1 MVYDKE
7 TKMKFNFSFTLR
19 IWILIVAILLSLL
32 AIVGSPINLF
42 QQGILVTGVE
52 QNSTSFES
60 GLRQGQIIIEVDGNL
75 IKDIDDYSMALLGK
89 FDSGENVKTII
100 KTKDSEIILFS
111 NNTPEITISEIPKT
125 NIKTGLDISG
135 GARALIKAQ
144 DKEISST
151 EASELKEVI
160 NNRLNV
166 YGIEDVK
173 VSSISD
179 LSGNYYV
186 RIEIAG
192 ATPEGLKELISQQG
206 KFEAKIGDEVVF
218 IGGKDITSVSRSG
231 QDALV
236 ESCSQQA
243 DNSYFC
249 NFRFSVYLNEEA
261 AKRHADITRNMGIN
275 QSNPGYLE
283 KQIEFYVDDKF
294 STSLFISE
302 DLKGKVSTNIQIQG
316 SGSGTDRET
325 AIKDAEESM
334 KQMQTILITGS
345 LPYKLEIVKLD
356 RISPML
362 GQEFNKLILLTAFAS
377 ILAVAIII
385 FVRYRKLKLSA
396 ALLLTSFSE
405 IIVILGVAAFI
416 NWNLDL
422 PSIVGILITIGTGVD
437 QQIVILD
444 ESQSKRQESLKQKI
458 KNALFIIFS
467 AYLTTA
473 VALLPLFR
481 AGAGLLKGFAVTT
494 LIGLTIGVF
503 ITRPAFADIVKKIG
517 EKNVS

>member
-261 AKRHADITRNMGIN
+261 AKRHADITKELDVNYTG
-275 QSNPGYLE
+275 GGVYLS
-283 KQIEFYVDDKF
+283 KKLDLFLDDKLVD
-294 STSLFISE
+294 SLFISE
-302 DLKGKVSTNIQIQG
+302 GLKGRVTTQISITGSSTGFTQ
-316 SGSGTDRET
+316 
-325 AIKDAEESM
+325 EEANKNARDEM
-334 KQMQTILITGS
+334 NKLHTILITGS
-345 LPYKLEIVKLD
+345 LPYQLEVVSLD
-356 RISPML
+356 TISSSI
-362 GQEFNKLILLTAFAS
+362 GKNFVSSIIKVGLIALLS
-377 ILAVAIII
+377 VSLLI
-385 FVRYRKLKLSA
+385 FLRYKKIKLSL
-396 ALLLTSFSE
+396 ALLLTSISE
-405 IIVILGVAAFI
+405 IVIILGIASLI
-416 NWNLDL
+416 KWNLDL
-422 PSIVGILITIGTGVD
+422 PSIAGILATIGTGID
-437 QQIVILD
+437 QQIIIMD
-444 ESQSKRQESLKQKI
+444 ESKEPSSSLQQSLKR
-458 KNALFIIFS
+458 AFMIILG
-467 AYLTTA
+467 AYLTVTA
-473 VALLPLFR
+473 ALLPLYWAA
-481 AGAGLLKGFAVTT
+481 AGFFKGFALTT
-494 LIGLTIGVF
+494 IIGVTAGIL
-503 ITRPAFADIVKKIG
+503 ITRPAFSDIIKKIK
-517 EKNVS
+517 EREE